1 MLGVLLPLLKVN
13 QSTPRALVHGPLQY
27 GAMDILNHSALHD
40 QWGLHY
46 FMQSLCWD
54 IIIYN
59 DLITT
64 LDAYQLASSFVTQ
77 VMMIPEIGI
86 EYLSFG
92 WVPHLRKCLSVLD
105 GTISIKKAWTP
116 KLQ

>member
-1 MLGVLLPLLKVN
+1 MLSIFLPLLKVN
-13 QSTPRALVHGPLQY
+13 QSTPRALVHRPLQY
-27 GAMDILNHSALHD
+27 GGMGVLKHSALRD
-40 QWGLHY
+40 QWGIQY
-46 FMQSLCWD
+46 FMQTLRWD
-54 IIIYN
+54 DIVSN

-105 GTISIKKAWTP
+105 GRISIKKAWAPT
-116 KLQ
+116 L